1 MNPGTT
7 QNIVTLLITAI
18 ITGFA
23 VPALLKVFEAIYN
36 RGINQANEIRNR
48 QLEIVDQLTKTVWEW
63 RFLGK
68 QVCYYG
74 CQYKRSAVDL
84 ERFQKAVADYDNR
97 VWQLFIEI
105 KAIKSKAIVWYSE
118 SVPEAIEN
126 LYEYIKRDI
135 DAPMTELVSRAQ
147 NPDDNVS
154 AEFYKLQR
162 RFTDEVSNR
171 IEERIAFVA
180 GKIKRLKP

>member
-7 QNIVTLLITAI
+7 QSIITLLITAI

-23 VPALLKVFEAIYN
+23 VPALLKVFEAIYS
-36 RGINQANEIRNR
+36 RGFKQASEIRTR
-48 QLEIVDQLTKTVWEW
+48 QLQILEQLTKTVWEW

-68 QVCYYG
+68 QVAYYG
-74 CQYKRSAVDL
+74 CHYKRSAADQ
-84 ERFQKAVADYDNR
+84 ERFLKAVADYDSR

-105 KAIKSKAIVWYSE
+105 KALKSKAIVWYPE

-135 DAPMTELVSRAQ
+135 DAPMTTLVTRSQ

-154 AEFYKLQR
+154 IDFYKLQR
-162 RFTDEVSNR
+162 RFTDEVSGR
-171 IEERIAFVA
+171 LEERIAFIA
-180 GKIKRLKP
+180 GKIRRLKP